1 MPISMPRALP
11 FAVLLFAAGPALAL
25 PPGTTKDLPPPP
37 ADPTP
42 YVATSDKAD
51 PALKAA
57 VDSPDRPA
65 ADRARDVYRHPEK
78 TLMFWGL
85 KPGMTVVDLQ
95 PGGGYWTA
103 ILAPYLKA
111 THGQYIAGGG
121 AKSQAAFLAKFSD
134 RARYGEVKYVA
145 FGKDT
150 APFAA
155 PGSVDLV
162 LTSRELHNWIGD
174 GYLDRGFA
182 QAYAALK
189 PGGVLAV
196 EEHRADPKP
205 QAKDASSGYVATDT
219 AMAAA
224 TKAGFKLA
232 GASEINANAKDTKDY
247 PFGVWTLPP
256 TRQGPKA
263 GDPAPAGYDR
273 ARYDA
278 IGESDRMTL
287 RFIKPGGGAA

>member
-1 MPISMPRALP
+1 MSRALP
-11 FAVLLFAAGPALAL
+11 FAFLVLATAGPALAL
-25 PPGTTKDLPPPP
+25 PPGARKDLAPPPP
-37 ADPTP
+37 EQTP
-42 YVATSDKAD
+42 FVATDAKAD

-57 VDSPDRPA
+57 VDSPARPA

-103 ILAPYLKA
+103 ILAPYLRA
-111 THGQYIAGGG
+111 THGQYIAAGG
-121 AKSQAAFLAKFSD
+121 AKGGPAFLAKFSD
-134 RARYGEVKYVA
+134 GARFGEVKYVA
-145 FGKDT
+145 FGADT
-150 APFAA
+150 PAFVPPA
-155 PGSVDLV
+155 SVDMV
-162 LTSRELHNWIGD
+162 ITSRELHNWIGD
-174 GYLDRGFA
+174 HYLDRGFA
-182 QAYAALK
+182 QAFAALK
-189 PGGVLAV
+189 PGGILAV
-196 EEHRADPKP
+196 EEHRADPHPQKP
-205 QAKDASSGYVATDT
+205 DASDGYVATDT
-219 AMAAA
+219 AISAA

-232 GASEINANAKDTKDY
+232 GASEINANPKDTKDY

-263 GDPAPAGYDR
+263 GDPPPASYDR

-287 RFIKPGGGAA
+287 RFIKPS

>member
-1 MPISMPRALP
+1 MSRAL
-11 FAVLLFAAGPALAL
+11 ALAALLLSAAPALAM
-25 PPGTTKDLPPPP
+25 PPGGVKDLPPPP
-37 ADPTP
+37 QESTP
-42 YVATSDKAD
+42 YVATSEKAD
-51 PALKAA
+51 PELKTAI
-57 VDSPDRPA
+57 DSPARPA
-65 ADRARDVYRHPEK
+65 ADRARDLSRHPEK
-78 TLMFWGL
+78 SLMFWGL

-111 THGQYIAGGG
+111 THGHYIAAGG
-121 AKSQAAFLAKFSD
+121 AKSGADFMAKFAD
-134 RARYGEVKYVA
+134 KARYGEVAYVP
-145 FGKDT
+145 FGKET
-150 APFAA
+150 AAFAA

-162 LTSRELHNWIGD
+162 LTSRELHNWIGG
-174 GYLDRGFA
+174 GYLDHGLA

-196 EEHRADPKP
+196 EEHRADPRP
-205 QAKDASSGYVATDT
+205 QLKDASNGYVATDT
-219 AMAAA
+219 AIAAA
-224 TKAGFKLA
+224 TKAGFKLD
-232 GASEINANAKDTKDY
+232 GASEINANPKDTKDY

-263 GDPAPAGYDR
+263 GDPPPAGFDR

-287 RFIKPGGGAA
+287 KFRKPG